1 MTGANADIRFGSWRL
16 KCTALITH
24 VIGGN
29 ADSLDAQEHA
39 MNVEGI
45 YLTKTTDTWMVND
58 EMVER
63 LEQELQELYE
73 QLLDSDTIEA

>member
-1 MTGANADIRFGSWRL
+1 
-16 KCTALITH
+16 
-24 VIGGN
+24 
-29 ADSLDAQEHA
+29 